1 MLSHL
6 LNTNGF
12 IDSEVTVTRLAADR
26 FYVVSSAAAQL
37 HDFDQLRGRIAP
49 DEQVTVTDV
58 TDAYGVLVLAG
69 PRARDV
75 LAHCTDADLSNAA
88 FRWLTG
94 KQITVAGVSLR
105 ALRIN
110 YVGELGW
117 ELHTPLAEMPM
128 IFEAL
133 LRAGE
138 PHGVM
143 LFGTYAMN
151 SLRMEKAYHAWGAEL
166 TNEVTLIAADMERFV
181 DFSKDFIGKPRM
193 LRDKQDGPPTKLVY
207 LSVAAID
214 NDCYGNEPV
223 YQGDRIVG
231 LTTGGAYGHAVNQS
245 LAFAYVEPALA
256 QPGMQFKILMMDKR
270 CPAIV
275 LPCAAWDPD
284 NSRLKA

>member
-1 MLSHL
+1 
-6 LNTNGF
+6 
-12 IDSEVTVTRLAADR
+12 VT
-26 FYVVSSAAAQL
+26 
-37 HDFDQLRGRIAP
+37 
-49 DEQVTVTDV
+49 
-58 TDAYGVLVLAG
+58 
-69 PRARDV
+69 
-75 LAHCTDADLSNAA
+75 
-88 FRWLTG
+88 
-94 KQITVAGVSLR
+94 LR
-105 ALRIN
+105 ALRVN

-117 ELHTPLAEMPM
+117 ELHTPVATMPM
-128 IFEAL
+128 VFEAL

-138 PHGVM
+138 PHGIM

-151 SLRMEKAYHAWGAEL
+151 SLRLEKAYHAWGAEL

-193 LRDKQDGPPTKLVY
+193 LRDKQDGPPTRLVY

-231 LTTGGAYGHAVNQS
+231 LTTGGAYGHAVKQS

-256 QPGMQFKILMMDKR
+256 QSGTQFEILMMDKR

-275 LPCAAWDPD
+275 LPRAAWDPD